1 LVATR
6 SAEALRPCFAV
17 AQRPN
22 PQPKPELVPAET
34 RTRVPLAFEVVRVSP
49 PIIGR
54 LRLGCLRRSPPAVF
68 RFRCGS
74 RVFRPTHAGSFPS
87 QHPPPRLHFAFGAPD
102 VERSHPQPV
111 IRADADH
118 RASHGPVS
126 LGLDPSGSPPP
137 AHPRRS
143 TPGTLR
149 AVTTRVRERVERPSG
164 RGSNA
169 TTILF
174 RPRGFAPPRRFC
186 SAPRG
191 PGLLHPGTGHGVRC
205 VSRPPGDEHRSA
217 RGGRQ
222 GDPVPE
228 GEGDDPDPRSADP
241 SKV

>member
-1 LVATR
+1 
-6 SAEALRPCFAV
+6 LRPCFAV

-22 PQPKPELVPAET
+22 PRPKPELVPAEAG
-34 RTRVPLAFEVVRVSP
+34 TRVPLAFEVVRVSP

-74 RVFRPTHAGSFPS
+74 RVSRPTHAGAFPS

-137 AHPRRS
+137 ADPRRS
-143 TPGTLR
+143 TPGTLL
-149 AVTTRVRERVERPSG
+149 ATATRVRNRGERAFGPWQQRHDDPVPPSWF
-164 RGSNA
+164 R
-169 TTILF
+169 TTSTVY
-174 RPRGFAPPRRFC
+174 

-191 PGLLHPGTGHGVRC
+191 PGLLRPGTGHGVRC

-222 GDPVPE
+222 GGPVPE